1 MNTQQQASKR
11 SLARVPT
18 RAGVTCRLFSS
29 IGGMAGSDGE
39 LLNVCENGSY
49 LVTSSAFSPGDVLL
63 VRMVHYPDHRYVQM
77 GATGL
82 RSIFL
87 AEVKWRETI
96 EDEAACR
103 YGLGL
108 KYLD

>member
-1 MNTQQQASKR
+1 MNTQQQTSKR

-18 RAGVTCRLFSS
+18 RAGVTCRLFTS

-39 LLNVCENGSY
+39 LLNVCNNGSY
-49 LVTSSAFSPGDVLL
+49 MVTSSAFNPGDVLL
-63 VRMVHYPDHRYVQM
+63 VRMVRYPNHWSVQS
-77 GATGL
+77 GEIGL

-87 AEVKWRETI
+87 AEVKWREKI
-96 EDEAACR
+96 EDEASYR